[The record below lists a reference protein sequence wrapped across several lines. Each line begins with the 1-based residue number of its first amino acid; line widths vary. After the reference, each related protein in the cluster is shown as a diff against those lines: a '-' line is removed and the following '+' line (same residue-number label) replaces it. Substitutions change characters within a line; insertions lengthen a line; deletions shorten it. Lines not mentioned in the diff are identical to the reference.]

1 MANKVLLENAEK
13 KIIEVKKK
21 PKTKPTVKQILYHG
35 STDAEEKLI
44 LIALREHSNP
54 KGVSKKSYEDL
65 VKLTGL
71 SEGTV
76 KNRLLGLRAAGRN
89 LLELVNQQNKKPQEK
104 NAYKIHMYKFLQ
116 DVKTPP
122 IDIDKNHPAAKY
134 AEDISQQPVKPIT

>member
-21 PKTKPTVKQILYHG
+21 PKTKPTVKQILYHS

-44 LIALREHSNP
+44 LIALREHSDP
-54 KGVSKKSYEDL
+54 KGVCKKSYEDL
-65 VKLTGL
+65 AKLTGL

-76 KNRLLGLRAAGRN
+76 KNRLLRLRAPGRN
-89 LLELVNQQNKKPQEK
+89 LLEVVNEQDKKPQEK
-104 NAYKIHMYKFLQ
+104 NAYKIHLYNFGK

-122 IDIDKNHPAAKY
+122 IDIDKKHPAAKY
-134 AEDISQQPVKPIT
+134 AEAISQQPLKPST